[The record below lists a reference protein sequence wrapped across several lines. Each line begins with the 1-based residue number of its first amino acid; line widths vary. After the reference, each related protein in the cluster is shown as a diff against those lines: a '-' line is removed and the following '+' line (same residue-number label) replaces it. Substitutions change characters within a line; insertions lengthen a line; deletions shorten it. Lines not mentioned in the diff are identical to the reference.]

1 MSALSRLL
9 YVCQQTF
16 PAVKKNADRVR
27 SFSLKI
33 IKICTR

>member
-9 YVCQQTF
+9 YARQQIF
-16 PAVKKNADRVR
+16 PVVKKDADRVR